1 MNTLARAT
9 NLEPQVLATGCLVPR
24 TKVYLSLSFTS
35 GLRSPAKVV
44 YRPLA
49 PLPSFGDVL
58 LGTSPLAREEIESFQ
73 LVTIDFPWLGS
84 LPPNL
89 HSPSHFSPAPF
100 A

>member
-1 MNTLARAT
+1 MNTLAPAT
-9 NLEPQVLATGCLVPR
+9 NLEPQVLGTGCLVPLTR
-24 TKVYLSLSFTS
+24 VYLSLSFTS

-44 YRPLA
+44 YWTLA

-58 LGTSPLAREEIESFQ
+58 LGTSPLAREENESIQ
-73 LVTIDFPWLGS
+73 LVIIDFPWLGS

-89 HSPSHFSPAPF
+89 HSPSHFSPALF